1 MDDKK
6 RSFGVPNFAEL
17 EEPQCQFCGRCV
29 LAGWCC
35 KEAKEAAI
43 RLQESK
49 KREQH
54 KPKSK

>member
-1 MDDKK
+1 MNNEK

-29 LAGWCC
+29 SGWCC
-35 KEAKEAAI
+35 KDAKDAAI

-49 KREQH
+49 KREQY
-54 KPKSK
+54 KSKSK